1 MKHEPIGNTR
11 RCFSNCLIQAIFE
24 SGNAL
29 FYRMEAMPDE
39 HDFPVSTSEELATL
53 MTEGYNTTLS
63 EALDGGRLYSRRELN
78 GLGDLTGRN
87 IGDDEDYLTMD
98 VRLLLYR

>member
-1 MKHEPIGNTR
+1 M
-11 RCFSNCLIQAIFE
+11 FE

-29 FYRMEAMPDE
+29 FYNMKTLPDE
-39 HDFPVSTSEELATL
+39 HEFPISTSEDLATL
-53 MTEGYNTTLS
+53 MIDAYNTTRD
-63 EALDGGRLYSRRELN
+63 EALEEGRLYNRRELN

-98 VRLLLYR
+98 ARVLLYR

>member
-1 MKHEPIGNTR
+1 M
-11 RCFSNCLIQAIFE
+11 FE

-29 FYRMEAMPDE
+29 FYNMKTLPDE
-39 HDFPVSTSEELATL
+39 HDFPISTSEDLATL
-53 MTEGYNTTLS
+53 MIDAYNTTRD
-63 EALDGGRLYSRRELN
+63 EALEEGRLYNRRELN

-98 VRLLLYR
+98 ARVLLYR